1 MLGVTS
7 FGYKLMS
14 AGEAYQ
20 QVKTLKVIRIPVL
33 SKIPVIG
40 EAFFCQDIMTYL
52 VVLLVILAAVY
63 YKKTS

>member
-1 MLGVTS
+1 
-7 FGYKLMS
+7 MS

-40 EAFFCQDIMTYL
+40 EAFFLSGYYDLSCSSACHSSSS
-52 VVLLVILAAVY
+52 IL
-63 YKKTS
+63 